1 MTSVLIRERHVWG
14 SETKGIRPCEVR
26 AGNWSDAATS
36 QEYLRHQ
43 DLKERNFPG
52 GLVVKNLPCNA
63 GGTGSI
69 PCWGTKIP
77 RAAGQL
83 SPRYATKEACV
94 RQRLSH
100 RKKSPRPTAREA
112 CVQQSWPT
120 AAKKNSR
127 RTWILGCAMDIPQ
140 KNTMGLVHEG
150 SYPGRHWPECL
161 QSTSSKSKSACRA
174 HRARPC
180 LPDVYCENTGCS
192 LPGFLTCIII
202 LNSMLLQGKNTSFQL
217 CLSPTFLFQMS

>member
-1 MTSVLIRERHVWG
+1 MQGTQV
-14 SETKGIRPCEVR
+14 
-26 AGNWSDAATS
+26 
-36 QEYLRHQ
+36 QYLCH
-43 DLKERNFPG
+43 
-52 GLVVKNLPCNA
+52 
-63 GGTGSI
+63 S
-69 PCWGTKIP
+69 WTKIP
-77 RAAGQL
+77 HASGQL
-83 SPRYATKEACV
+83 SPRYATKEGCV

-120 AAKKNSR
+120 AVKKKKKKTSR

-161 QSTSSKSKSACRA
+161 RSMSSKSKSACRA

-202 LNSMLLQGKNTSFQL
+202 LNSMLLQGKKNL
-217 CLSPTFLFQMS
+217 IPAMSEPHFPVPDVIEVSLIHWN